1 MIIHTRTKT
10 KIVCTLGPSTSS
22 ARRIRSLVEEGM
34 SVARLNMSHGTPEE
48 HAERIGLVREAAIE
62 TGIPTA
68 VMIDVPGP
76 KYRTGRMESETLR
89 LESGQDF
96 TLTSRDVVG
105 DRHIVSVSP
114 PGIHRDAKLDAPL
127 LLDDGMMELAV
138 HGVDGMDV
146 HCRVVRG
153 GQLTEK
159 RGVTVP
165 GRDPTQEFP
174 GEQAKVALKFAA
186 EQKADFVA
194 LSMVSSADAVR
205 TARELLS
212 EYGHDPFVVSKIEL
226 AGAVRNFSDIL
237 DASDGIMVARGDMGV
252 ELPLAEVPMI
262 QKRLI
267 RECNERG
274 KPVITATQML
284 ESMVTS
290 PVPTRAEVTDIANA
304 IFDGTDA
311 IMLSGETA
319 TGDHPVEAVR
329 FMAEAAM
336 FAEAYLPYDRLLEE
350 RSGHAENKVD
360 DAIAYNACHTAQ
372 QLSSKLIVAFTESG
386 STAGRVSKYRPQA
399 HIIAL
404 TSTERVQRR
413 LLLTWGTT
421 PYVVPSFDQ
430 VDGFFDLAEQY
441 AKEAAGLRKGQP
453 VVLVA
458 GLPIGVS
465 GGTNLLRVL
474 TVN

>member
-22 ARRIRSLVEEGM
+22 AKMIRSLVEEGM

-48 HAERIGLVREAAIE
+48 HAGRIRLVREAAKA
-62 TGIPTA
+62 TGIPAA
-68 VMIDVPGP
+68 VLIDVPGP
-76 KYRTGRMESETLR
+76 KYRTGPMEVDSLDLAT
-89 LESGQDF
+89 GQDF
-96 TLTSRDVVG
+96 TLTSRQVTG
-105 DRHIVSVSP
+105 DSQGVSVAP
-114 PGIHRDAKLDAPL
+114 PGIHIDAKLDAPL
-127 LLDDGMMELAV
+127 LLDDGMMELSV
-138 HGVDGMDV
+138 HRIDGMDV
-146 HCRVVRG
+146 HCKVVRG

-159 RGVTVP
+159 RGVSVP
-165 GRDPTQEFP
+165 GRDPSQEFP

-194 LSMVSSADAVR
+194 LSMVSSAEAVE
-205 TARELLS
+205 TARDLLS
-212 EYGHDPFVVSKIEL
+212 EHGHDPFIVSKIEL
-226 AGAVRNFSDIL
+226 SGAVRNFSEIL

-319 TGDHPVEAVR
+319 NGDHPVEAVR

-336 FAEAYLPYDRLLEE
+336 YAEAYLPYDRMLEE
-350 RSGHAENKVD
+350 RRGHAESKVD

-372 QLSSKLIVAFTESG
+372 QLRSKLIVAFTESG

-404 TSTERVQRR
+404 TSTDRVQRK

-421 PYVVPSFDQ
+421 PYIVPAISQ
-430 VDGFFDLAEQY
+430 VDGFFELAEQY
-441 AKEAAGLRKGQP
+441 AKEAAGLRGGQP

-474 TVN
+474 TLQ

>member
-1 MIIHTRTKT
+1 MIHTRTKT

-34 SVARLNMSHGTPEE
+34 SVARLNMSHGNPEE
-48 HAERIGLVREAAIE
+48 HAEKARMVREASEE
-62 TGIPTA
+62 TGIPVA
-68 VMIDVPGP
+68 VMVDVPGP
-76 KYRTGRMESETLR
+76 KYRTGPMKDDVLILET
-89 LESGQDF
+89 GQDF
-96 TLTSRDVVG
+96 TLTSRDIVG
-105 DRHIVSVSP
+105 DEQIVSVSP
-114 PGIHRDAKLDAPL
+114 PGIHLDAKKDSPL

-138 HGVDGMDV
+138 HRVDGMDV

-153 GQLTEK
+153 GRLTEK
-159 RGVTVP
+159 RGVAVP
-165 GRDPTQEFP
+165 GRDPSQPFP
-174 GEQAKVALKFAA
+174 GEQALAALKFAA
-186 EQKADFVA
+186 EQRADFVA
-194 LSMVSSADAVR
+194 LSMVSSAATVD
-205 TARELLS
+205 TARSLLREL
-212 EYGHDPFVVSKIEL
+212 GHEPFIVSKIEL
-226 AGAVRNFSDIL
+226 AGAVKKFPEIL

-262 QKRLI
+262 QKKLI
-267 RECNERG
+267 RQCNERG
-274 KPVITATQML
+274 KPAITATQML
-284 ESMVTS
+284 ESMVRS

-336 FAEAYLPYDRLLEE
+336 FAEAYLPYDRMLEDRRE
-350 RSGHAENKVD
+350 HSESKVD

-372 QLSSKLIVAFTESG
+372 QLGSKLIVAFTESG
-386 STAGRVSKYRPQA
+386 ATAGRVSKYRPQA

-404 TSTERVQRR
+404 TSTERVQRK
-413 LLLTWGTT
+413 LLLTWGVT
-421 PYVVPSFDQ
+421 PFIVPSFDQ
-430 VDGFFDLAEQY
+430 IDGFFELAEQY
-441 AKEAAGLRKGQP
+441 AKEWVGLRAGQQ

-474 TVN
+474 SVT

>member
-1 MIIHTRTKT
+1 MIHTRPKT

-48 HAERIGLVREAAIE
+48 HAEKIRLIRAASAE
-62 TGIPTA
+62 TGIPVA

-76 KYRTGRMESETLR
+76 KYRTGPLGDGALN
-89 LESGQDF
+89 LESGQDI
-96 TLTSRDVVG
+96 TLTSRDIIG
-105 DRHIVSVSP
+105 DRDTVSVSP
-114 PGIHRDAKLDAPL
+114 PGIHRDARLDSPL

-138 HGVDGMDV
+138 HSVEGLDV

-153 GQLTEK
+153 GRLTEK

-165 GRDPTQEFP
+165 GRDPSLAFP
-174 GEQAKVALKFAA
+174 SEQAKAALKFAA
-186 EQKADFVA
+186 EQRADFVA
-194 LSMVSSADAVR
+194 LSMVSSGENVD
-205 TARELLS
+205 TARALLQ
-212 EYGHDPFVVSKIEL
+212 EHGHEPFVVSKIEL
-226 AGAVRNFSDIL
+226 SGGVRNFPEIL
-237 DASDGIMVARGDMGV
+237 EASDGIMVARGDMGV

-262 QKRLI
+262 QKKLI
-267 RECNERG
+267 QQCNERG
-274 KPVITATQML
+274 KPAITATQML
-284 ESMVTS
+284 ESMVRS

-319 TGDHPVEAVR
+319 TGEHPVEAVR

-336 FAEAYLPYDRLLEE
+336 FAEAYLPYDQMLEA
-350 RSGHAENKVD
+350 RRGHAESKID

-372 QLSSKLIVAFTESG
+372 QLGSRLIVAFTESG
-386 STAGRVSKYRPQA
+386 ATAARVSKYRPQA

-404 TSTERVQRR
+404 TSTEQVQRR
-413 LLLTWGTT
+413 LLLTWGAT
-421 PYVVPSFDQ
+421 PFVVASFDH
-430 VDGFFDLAEQY
+430 VDGFFELAEQY
-441 AKEAAGLRKGQP
+441 AKESAGLRDGQQ

-474 TVN
+474 SVN